1 MRISDWRSDVCS
13 FDLLLIVGDVDRR
26 EAELLLQLAD
36 VLAHTPAQLGVEIGE
51 RLVEQQNRRL
61 QHQRAG
67 DRDALLLAAGEL
79 AGQPLANHI
88 EPAIDAAAEVLPEGF
103 PIRLFERIAEQLP
116 RSEEHTSELQ
126 SLMRN
131 SYAVF

>member
-1 MRISDWRSDVCS
+1 MRISDWMSDVCPS
-13 FDLLLIVGDVDRR
+13 DL
-26 EAELLLQLAD
+26 
-36 VLAHTPAQLGVEIGE
+36 QLGVEIGE

-103 PIRLFERIAEQLP
+103 PIRLFERIAEQL
-116 RSEEHTSELQ
+116 Q
-126 SLMRN
+126 SRQVALGR
-131 SYAVF
+131 AA

>member
-51 RLVEQQNRRL
+51 RLVAQQNRRL

-67 DRDALLLAAGEL
+67 DRDALLLAAGEP
-79 AGQPLANHI
+79 AAQPLTNHS
-88 EPAIDAAAEVLPEGF
+88 EPAHDAPAAVLPAGYPQRIVAKIADTQIREAPVGGTEG
-103 PIRLFERIAEQLP
+103 PE
-116 RSEEHTSELQ
+116 
-126 SLMRN
+126 
-131 SYAVF
+131 